1 MKYLLPIPLALALL
15 AGATHAATPAGTPT
29 QLEAGLVNPGAI
41 DKPAWFKESFLDLR
55 DDIKEANAA
64 NKRTVLY
71 FYQDGC
77 PYCTK
82 LIQENFGKE
91 DITAKTQKNF
101 DVIAINMWGDRNV
114 TDVDGKETTEKA
126 FAAELKVQYTP
137 TMLFLDEAGKVVLR
151 VNGYY
156 APDKFEMA
164 LDFVAGKHEKDGSFK
179 DYFAKL
185 KADGKT
191 DSKVAATPDK
201 TYTLPAALPAP
212 LRLQD
217 ARKDSKRPLMVVF
230 AQTECDTCDELY
242 NDIFKRKELA
252 YSLSNLDLA
261 QANPDDD
268 TKIQTPDG
276 KEMTV
281 AEWAKTLEIKY
292 SPSLLFFDADGKE
305 VFRTEAYFKAFHT
318 HGAIDYVTS
327 GAYAWMPEF
336 QRYLQHRREALAAH
350 GFPADLME

>member
-1 MKYLLPIPLALALL
+1 MKYTLPILL
-15 AGATHAATPAGTPT
+15 LCSSLTAYAAEPAATPT

-55 DDIKEANAA
+55 DDIKDATAA

-82 LIQENFGKE
+82 LIQENFSKE

-114 TDVDGKETTEKA
+114 TDIDGKETTEKA
-126 FAAELKVQYTP
+126 FATELKVQYTP
-137 TMLFLDEAGKVVLR
+137 TLLFLDETGTVVLR

-164 LDFVAGKHEKDGSFK
+164 LDFVSGKHEKDGSFK
-179 DYFAKL
+179 DYYAKL
-185 KADGKT
+185 KAEG
-191 DSKVAATPDK
+191 KVAATTDK
-201 TYTLPAALPAP
+201 TYTLPNALPAP

-261 QANPDDD
+261 QANPDDAA

-276 KEMTV
+276 KEMTL

-292 SPSLLFFDADGKE
+292 SPSLLFFDTDGKE

-350 GFPADLME
+350 GFPADLMK

>member
-1 MKYLLPIPLALALL
+1 MKYTLPILL
-15 AGATHAATPAGTPT
+15 LCSSLTAYAAEPAATPT

-55 DDIKEANAA
+55 DDIKDASAA

-82 LIQENFGKE
+82 LIQENFSKE

-114 TDVDGKETTEKA
+114 TDIDGKETTEKA

-137 TMLFLDEAGKVVLR
+137 TLLFLDETGTVVLR

-164 LDFVAGKHEKDGSFK
+164 LDFVSGKHEKDGSFK
-179 DYFAKL
+179 DYYAKL
-185 KADGKT
+185 KAEG
-191 DSKVAATPDK
+191 KVAATTDK
-201 TYTLPAALPAP
+201 TYTLPNALPAP

-276 KEMTV
+276 KEMTL

-292 SPSLLFFDADGKE
+292 SPSLLFFDTDGKE
-305 VFRTEAYFKAFHT
+305 VFRTEAYFKAFHL
-318 HGAIDYVTS
+318 HGA
-327 GAYAWMPEF
+327 
-336 QRYLQHRREALAAH
+336 
-350 GFPADLME
+350 

>member
-1 MKYLLPIPLALALL
+1 MKYILHITLALL
-15 AGATHAATPAGTPT
+15 AGSVHAATPAGTPA

-55 DDIKEANAA
+55 DDIKDATAA

-82 LIQENFGKE
+82 LIQENFSKE

-101 DVIAINMWGDRNV
+101 DVIAINMWGDRTV
-114 TDVDGKETTEKA
+114 TDMEGKETTEKA

-156 APDKFEMA
+156 APDKFELA
-164 LDFVAGKHEKDGSFK
+164 LDFVAGKHDKEGSFK
-179 DYFAKL
+179 DYYSKL
-185 KADGKT
+185 KADGK
-191 DSKVAATPDK
+191 VAATTDK
-201 TYTLPAALPAP
+201 TYTLPAALPTP

-230 AQTECDTCDELY
+230 AQSECDACDELY

-261 QANPDDD
+261 QANPDD
-268 TKIQTPDG
+268 TAKIQTPDG

-281 AEWAKTLEIKY
+281 ADWAKTLEIKY

-305 VFRTEAYFKAFHT
+305 VFRTEAYFKAFHL
-318 HGAIDYVTS
+318 HGAMDYVTS
-327 GAYAWMPEF
+327 GAYGWMPEF

>member
-1 MKYLLPIPLALALL
+1 MKYILPITLALL
-15 AGATHAATPAGTPT
+15 AGSAYAAEPAATPT

-55 DDIKEANAA
+55 DDIKEASAA

-77 PYCTK
+77 PYCAK
-82 LIQENFGKE
+82 LIQDNFGKQS
-91 DITAKTQKNF
+91 ITDKTQKNF
-101 DVIAINMWGDRNV
+101 DVIAINMWGDRSV
-114 TDVDGKETTEKA
+114 TDVDGKETTEKV
-126 FAAELKVQYTP
+126 FATDLKVQYTP
-137 TMLFLDEAGKVVLR
+137 TMLFLDETGTVVLR

-156 APDKFEMA
+156 APEKFELA
-164 LDFVAGKHEKDGSFK
+164 LDFVSGKHEKNGSFK
-179 DYFAKL
+179 EYYSKL
-185 KADGKT
+185 KAEGKT
-191 DSKVAATPDK
+191 VTAEK

-217 ARKDSKRPLMVVF
+217 ARKDSKRPLLVVF
-230 AQTECDTCDELY
+230 AQQDCDTCDELY
-242 NDIFKRKELA
+242 NDIFKRKEVA

-261 QANPDDD
+261 QANPND
-268 TKIQTPDG
+268 TAKIQTPDG

-281 AEWAKTLEIKY
+281 AEWAKALEIKY
-292 SPSLLFFDADGKE
+292 SPSLVFFDTAGKE

-318 HGAIDYVTS
+318 HGALDYVTS
-327 GAYAWMPEF
+327 SAYTWMPEF

-350 GFPADLME
+350 GFPANLME

>member
-1 MKYLLPIPLALALL
+1 MKHLLPIPLALALL
-15 AGATHAATPAGTPT
+15 ASATHAATPTGTLP

-55 DDIKEANAA
+55 DDIKEASAA
-64 NKRTVLY
+64 NKRAVLY

-77 PYCTK
+77 PYCAK
-82 LIQENFGKE
+82 LIQENFSKPE
-91 DITAKTQKNF
+91 IVDKTQQHF

-137 TMLFLDEAGKVVLR
+137 TMLFLDETGKVVLR

-156 APDKFEMA
+156 APEKFTMA
-164 LDFVAGKHEKDGSFK
+164 LDFVAGKHEKNGSFK
-179 DYFAKL
+179 DYYAKL
-185 KADGKT
+185 KADG
-191 DSKVAATPDK
+191 KVAATPDK
-201 TYTLPAALPAP
+201 TYTLPTALPTP

-230 AQTECDTCDELY
+230 AQTDCDTCDELY
-242 NDIFKRKELA
+242 NDTFKRKEIA
-252 YSLSNLDLA
+252 YSLSNFDLA
-261 QANPDDD
+261 QANPDD
-268 TKIQTPDG
+268 TTNIQTPDG

-281 AEWAKTLEIKY
+281 ADWAKALEIKY
-292 SPSLLFFDADGKE
+292 SPSLLFFDAGGKE

-318 HGAIDYVTS
+318 HGAMDYVSS
-327 GAYAWMPEF
+327 GAYQWMPEF
-336 QRYLQHRREALAAH
+336 QRYLQHRRETLAAH